1 MRASTF
7 AGLATFA
14 VVAKHQSLTKAAQ
27 ELHLTTGALSQQIKQ
42 LEQRLDLTLFH
53 RHSRGLTLTD
63 EGRQLFAVVDL
74 SIHKIKQ
81 VLAELKAPE
90 TSSEIRLK
98 LTPSFAF
105 KWLVPKLHDFNR
117 QYPDLKVQ
125 TFADGALVDHQCD
138 DVDLMIDYCQ
148 FGAAY
153 ADSDSTN
160 GELLLEE
167 HLVPVMSPEYY
178 LDHSWQSDCIWQNV
192 TLLHDAMPWQGAQKD
207 QEWQYWFDSMGLKL
221 SHSPQGH
228 YFNRTDMAMAAA
240 EAGLGVALARQALLG
255 SEIEQKRLVAPFP
268 AIKAKAGYFLFR
280 QRSTPAVDC
289 FCQWLKQQPSTLFT

>member
-1 MRASTF
+1 MKASTL

-42 LEQRLDLTLFH
+42 LEQRLNITLFH

-63 EGRQLFAVVDL
+63 SGKRLFDVVEL
-74 SIHKIKQ
+74 SIGQIKQ
-81 VLAELKAPE
+81 VLTELKAPE

-117 QYPDLKVQ
+117 QYPELKVQ

-138 DVDLMIDYCQ
+138 DVDLVIDYCQ
-148 FGAAY
+148 FGA
-153 ADSDSTN
+153 DTNN

-167 HLVPVMSPEYY
+167 QLVPVMSPTYY
-178 LDHSWQSDCIWQNV
+178 NSFNWQSESVWHEV
-192 TLLHDAMPWQGAQKD
+192 TLLHDAMPWQGARKD
-207 QEWQYWFDSMGLKL
+207 QEWQDWFDSMGLKL
-221 SHSPQGH
+221 TQLPQGH
-228 YFNRTDMAMAAA
+228 FFNRTDMAMAAA
-240 EAGLGVALARQALLG
+240 EAGLGVALARKALLG
-255 SEIEQKRLVAPFP
+255 NEVEHNRLVAPYP
-268 AIKAKAGYFLFR
+268 AIEAKAGYYLFR
-280 QRSTPAVDC
+280 QRHSPAIDC
-289 FCQWLKQQPSTLFT
+289 FHLWLKQRIEAK

>member
-7 AGLATFA
+7 SGLATFA

-27 ELHLTTGALSQQIKQ
+27 ELHLTTGALSQQVKQ
-42 LEQRLDLTLFH
+42 LEQRLGLTLFL

-138 DVDLMIDYCQ
+138 DVDLVIDYCQ
-148 FGAAY
+148 FGAAC

-167 HLVPVMSPEYY
+167 HLLPVMSPDYY
-178 LDHSWQSDCIWQNV
+178 HRFNWQSDTIWQEI
-192 TLLHDAMPWQGAQKD
+192 TLLHDAMPWLGAERND
-207 QEWQYWFDSMGLKL
+207 EWKYWFKMVGTKTECS
-221 SHSPQGH
+221 QGH

-255 SEIEQKRLVAPFP
+255 NEIEQNRLAAPFP
-268 AIKAKAGYFLFR
+268 AIKAQAGYFLFR
-280 QRSTPAVDC
+280 QRGTPAIDC
-289 FCQWLKQQPSTLFT
+289 FCQWLKQLHN

>member
-42 LEQRLDLTLFH
+42 LEQRLDITLFH

-63 EGRQLFAVVDL
+63 SGKQLFNVVDL
-74 SIHKIKQ
+74 SIGQIKQ
-81 VLAELKAPE
+81 VLTELKAPE

-117 QYPDLKVQ
+117 QFPELKVQ
-125 TFADGALVDHQCD
+125 TFADGALVDHKCD
-138 DVDLMIDYCQ
+138 DVDLVIDYCQ
-148 FGAAY
+148 FGA
-153 ADSDSTN
+153 DTNN

-167 HLVPVMSPEYY
+167 HLIPVMSPMYFNNFN
-178 LDHSWQSDCIWQNV
+178 WQSENIWQEV

-207 QEWQYWFDSMGLKL
+207 QEWQVWFDSIGLKL
-221 SHSPQGH
+221 SHLPQGH

-255 SEIEQKRLVAPFP
+255 NEIEQNRLVAPYS
-268 AIKAKAGYFLFR
+268 AIKANAGYFLYR
-280 QRSTPAVDC
+280 QHNTFAVEC
-289 FCQWLKQQPSTLFT
+289 FCQWLNQTITIQANR